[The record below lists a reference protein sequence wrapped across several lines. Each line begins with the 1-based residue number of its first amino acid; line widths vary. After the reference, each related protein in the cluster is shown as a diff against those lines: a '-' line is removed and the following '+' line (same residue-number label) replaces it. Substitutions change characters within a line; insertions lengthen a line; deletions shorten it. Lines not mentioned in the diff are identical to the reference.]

1 MRPGRLMAL
10 LAVLAACSPAGRDD
24 RVELVIVNRATEA
37 LLVAIEDARCLDGA
51 AALDGR
57 TILIERPHLSTRL
70 RVDDAG
76 ACAGT
81 APALEIVRR
90 HLGGG
95 EIGRIALVWDGNGRA
110 DPTADAE
117 ATYNACVSVARED
130 GPDGPRLI
138 ADFAPCS

>member
-1 MRPGRLMAL
+1 MRPGRAIAL
-10 LAVLAACSPAGRDD
+10 LAVLAACSPAGGDD

-37 LLVAIEDARCLDGA
+37 LLVAVEDARCLDGA

-57 TILIERPHLSTRL
+57 TILIERPRLSTRL
-70 RVDDAG
+70 RVAADG

-81 APALEIVRR
+81 APALEIALR

-95 EIGRIALVWDGNGRA
+95 EIGRLTLSWDGNGRTVPA
-110 DPTADAE
+110 ATAA
-117 ATYNACVSVARED
+117 AAYNACVSVARED
-130 GPDGPRLI
+130 GPEGPRLI